1 MKMIVDIDDS
11 ILLRALTQSENQK
24 RSLAT
29 FIAQALEAALGCP
42 NPVSPRP
49 PAKVED
55 LIAETLVRVNAIA
68 AGKEL
73 FLPDVLTDTAWQTLT
88 SGERKGFGKMFRKV
102 VERDA
107 QPIAKQVRRASN
119 NLAVYLKV

>member
-1 MKMIVDIDDS
+1 MRTKKE
-11 ILLRALTQSENQK
+11 ALQPSSPK
-24 RSLAT
+24 RSKPRWDAPT
-29 FIAQALEAALGCP
+29 PFP
-42 NPVSPRP
+42 PRP